1 MMYFG
6 PVSGCQK
13 YFRALPGVTVS
24 SSNPADF
31 IIIVASEIGSGTS
44 SCECGLA
51 EMESRARENMR
62 TLYPS
67 FQVTDRDGQDS
78 FGEPSA
84 GSVGSMMQAGWQCVK
99 NNVLADVE
107 DIKKSG
113 VTIRILL
120 IREFLKE
127 IRRWK
132 YWLAASLRSVL
143 IGSLIGEYRGGD

>member
-1 MMYFG
+1 
-6 PVSGCQK
+6 
-13 YFRALPGVTVS
+13 
-24 SSNPADF
+24 
-31 IIIVASEIGSGTS
+31 
-44 SCECGLA
+44 
-51 EMESRARENMR
+51 
-62 TLYPS
+62 
-67 FQVTDRDGQDS
+67 
-78 FGEPSA
+78 
-84 GSVGSMMQAGWQCVK
+84 
-99 NNVLADVE
+99 VE